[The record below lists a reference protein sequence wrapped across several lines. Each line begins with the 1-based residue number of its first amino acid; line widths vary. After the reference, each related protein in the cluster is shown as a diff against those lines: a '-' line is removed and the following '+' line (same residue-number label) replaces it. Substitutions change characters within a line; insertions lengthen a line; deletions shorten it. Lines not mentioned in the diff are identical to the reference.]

1 MSKIGRIPV
10 KIAENVKIDFEG
22 SNLKVTGPKG
32 EFEFTVPSK
41 IKLDIQPDVILVTRT
56 GDDKIS
62 RSLHGLWRVLIFN
75 AIKGVSEGW
84 DKKLDFKGVGFRA
97 EVQGDTLVLNV
108 GFSHPVNMKAP
119 EGISFQVVKNVITVS
134 GTDKQKVGQMAAE
147 IREIRPVEPYKGKGI
162 KYVDEIPRRKLGKA
176 AKAAAGGAGK

>member
-10 KIAENVKIDFEG
+10 KIVENVKVEFSGKI
-22 SNLKVTGPKG
+22 LKVTGPKG
-32 EFEFTVPSK
+32 EFELMVPGK
-41 IKLDIQPDVILVTRT
+41 IKLDIKPDLILVTRT

-75 AIKGVSEGW
+75 CIKGVSEGW

-97 EVQGDTLVLNV
+97 EVQENTLVLNV
-108 GFSHPVNMKAP
+108 GFSHAVNIQAP

-134 GTDKQKVGQMAAE
+134 GIDKQKVGQTAAE
-147 IREIRPVEPYKGKGI
+147 IRQVRPVEPYKGKGI

-176 AKAAAGGAGK
+176 AKAAAGGTGK